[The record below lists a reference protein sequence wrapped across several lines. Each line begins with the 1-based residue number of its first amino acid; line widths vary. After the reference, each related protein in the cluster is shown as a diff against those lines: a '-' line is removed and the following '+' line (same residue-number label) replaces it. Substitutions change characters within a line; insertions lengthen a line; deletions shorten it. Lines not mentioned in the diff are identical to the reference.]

1 MTACDAVD
9 PSSRSDA
16 ASWMR
21 TANLSAPVPCEHLGR
36 ALRAVAVLRRSNRTA
51 SVPPKGDR
59 TPPAPQC
66 AVNGHHDDTRDAL
79 ANCFAEMSLPRLLHS
94 DEAGLASLYAK
105 GAPFDPIRTSCVAT
119 PCHKSGNWAGSPPGA
134 NMIPPCARPE
144 DVYPDPV
151 MIMRNLRSA
160 LGTPSR
166 ACSGLGLGLAGARH
180 HVDDPDKAAAQAA
193 FLMAGGDL
201 SDICGDLGQ
210 DAHPDCLLAIL
221 WPWLICQSPQPS
233 CAMPICGW

>member
-1 MTACDAVD
+1 
-9 PSSRSDA
+9 
-16 ASWMR
+16 MR

-36 ALRAVAVLRRSNRTA
+36 AQRAVAVLRRSIGQRQFRLKA
-51 SVPPKGDR
+51 IEHLPL
-59 TPPAPQC
+59 PQC

-119 PCHKSGNWAGSPPGA
+119 PCHKSGNWGGSPPGA

-160 LGTPSR
+160 LGSLLVLVLASGWDWRVR
-166 ACSGLGLGLAGARH
+166 AIMSTTLTSGCT
-180 HVDDPDKAAAQAA
+180 AA

-210 DAHPDCLLAIL
+210 DAIL
-221 WPWLICQSPQPS
+221 IAVVPS
-233 CAMPICGW
+233 CGHG